1 MTRTKLDLDESVISA
16 LRERAR
22 REHKSM
28 GRLASEPLARQLV
41 LERPTTDTEWLHW
54 ISADLGVPLVDL
66 EDKEAVAQILDR
78 R

>member
-1 MTRTKLDLDESVISA
+1 
-16 LRERAR
+16 
-22 REHKSM
+22 M